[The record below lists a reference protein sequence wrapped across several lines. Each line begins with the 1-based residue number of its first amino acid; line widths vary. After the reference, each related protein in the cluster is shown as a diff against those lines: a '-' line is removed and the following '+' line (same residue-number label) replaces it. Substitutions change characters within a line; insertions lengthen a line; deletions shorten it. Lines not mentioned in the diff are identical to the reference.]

1 METKQKILIVDDSA
15 MNREILSEV
24 LGGDYD
30 YLFAGS
36 GLQAL
41 EQLSQNPDVDLMLLD
56 IRMPQLDGF
65 GVLNIL
71 KQRRV
76 NDEIPVIVISA
87 EEDVSIIQKAYDLGA
102 VDYINRPFNLAIV
115 QRRVRNTLLL
125 YARQKQL
132 VHLVEEQV
140 YEREKNNSAM
150 VNVLSHVIE
159 TRNHETGTH
168 ILHMRV
174 LTDVLLHRLIRLTD
188 RYPLSESDISMITN
202 LSALHDI
209 GKIRCGGTNYLCRP
223 RALIE
228 NFAV

>member
-1 METKQKILIVDDSA
+1 

-24 LGGDYD
+24 LGSDYD
-30 YLFAGS
+30 YLFAGN

-71 KQRRV
+71 KQQYGS
-76 NDEIPVIVISA
+76 DEIPVIVLSA
-87 EEDVSIIQKAYDLGA
+87 EEDVRIIQKAYDLGA

-115 QRRVRNTLLL
+115 QRRVRNTLFL

-140 YEREKNNSAM
+140 YEREKNKRHGQRAQPC
-150 VNVLSHVIE
+150 HRPAT
-159 TRNHETGTH
+159 TRPAPTFLHARTHRTCCCTG
-168 ILHMRV
+168 
-174 LTDVLLHRLIRLTD
+174 DQAD
-188 RYPLSESDISMITN
+188 RPLPAERIGHFDTITN
-202 LSALHDI
+202 LSALHDVSKI
-209 GKIRCGGTNYLCRP
+209 CIPEKFSTSPARWTTGKWKS
-223 RALIE
+223 
-228 NFAV
+228 

>member
-1 METKQKILIVDDSA
+1 

-30 YLFAGS
+30 YLFAGN

-132 VHLVEEQV
+132 VHLVES
-140 YEREKNNSAM
+140 RSMSAKKTTAPW
-150 VNVLSHVIE
+150 S
-159 TRNHETGTH
+159 TC
-168 ILHMRV
+168 
-174 LTDVLLHRLIRLTD
+174 
-188 RYPLSESDISMITN
+188 
-202 LSALHDI
+202 SATSSKPATTKPAPTFCTCACSRTCCCI
-209 GKIRCGGTNYLCRP
+209 G
-223 RALIE
+223 
-228 NFAV
+228 

>member
-1 METKQKILIVDDSA
+1 

-24 LGGDYD
+24 LGSDYD
-30 YLFAGS
+30 YLFAGN

-71 KQRRV
+71 KQQYGS
-76 NDEIPVIVISA
+76 DEIPVIVLSA
-87 EEDVSIIQKAYDLGA
+87 EEDVRIIQKAYDLGA

-115 QRRVRNTLLL
+115 QRRVRNTLFL

-140 YEREKNNSAM
+140 YEREKTTAPWSACSAM
-150 VNVLSHVIE
+150 SSKPAT
-159 TRNHETGTH
+159 TRPAPTFCTCAYSRTCCCTG
-168 ILHMRV
+168 
-174 LTDVLLHRLIRLTD
+174 
-188 RYPLSESDISMITN
+188 
-202 LSALHDI
+202 
-209 GKIRCGGTNYLCRP
+209 
-223 RALIE
+223 
-228 NFAV
+228 